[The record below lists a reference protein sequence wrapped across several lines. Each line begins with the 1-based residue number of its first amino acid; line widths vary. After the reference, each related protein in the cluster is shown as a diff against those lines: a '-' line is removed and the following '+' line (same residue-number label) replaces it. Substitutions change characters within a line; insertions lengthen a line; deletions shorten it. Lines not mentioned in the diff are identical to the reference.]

1 MRWIHPLSADLREP
15 ADVLGGKAHGLVAL
29 LRLGLPVPPGF
40 VIGTA
45 ACRAFLRD
53 GRFPDGLSEELAAAV
68 AGLEAVTG
76 RCFGGHRRPLL
87 VSVRSGA
94 AVPMPGM
101 MATVL
106 DVGLTGDAA
115 EGLAAESGEDRFVL
129 DSRLRLLT
137 GLTAAATGR
146 PGDFAGSDGSVE
158 ARLATAAEAVRRH
171 FGEPVVEDAREQ
183 LAQAVAAVFRS
194 WDSPRARTYR
204 ALNGVPDGLGTAVT
218 VQAMVFGNR
227 GRRSGTGVAF
237 SRDPATGEPVPH
249 GDLLFGRQGE
259 DVVSGGAAVRPIAD
273 LAGRE
278 PQVLADLLEALDR
291 GERHCRDACYL
302 EFTFEA
308 GRLWLL
314 QMRPGRFAGAAG
326 ARVAVDLADRG
337 VIGRDEALRRVAPGQ
352 LRDAGSPRIAL
363 ADDTGLLVRGVGAS
377 PGVAGGRVALTAD
390 AAVRMAVDGP
400 VVLVRPQTSP
410 LDLHGLAAAAGVLT
424 ALGGPASH
432 AAVVARSM
440 GRPAVVGAA
449 GLTVD
454 VPGGCLR
461 VGGRTV
467 PEGAVLTLD
476 GGLGLAVLGSPP
488 VAAAADDPYL
498 RRFLAWA
505 DEVSG
510 DASPRPAARRLAAA
524 QAALGGC

>member
-53 GRFPDGLSEELAAAV
+53 GRLPDGLTEELAAAV
-68 AGLEAVTG
+68 TALEAATG
-76 RCFGGHRRPLL
+76 RRFGGRRFDGRRPLL
-87 VSVRSGA
+87 VAVRSGA

-106 DVGLTGDAA
+106 DVGLTGGAA
-115 EGLAAESGEDRFVL
+115 EALVAETGEPEFVR

-137 GLTAAATGR
+137 GLVAAATGR
-146 PGDFAGSDGSVE
+146 PADPAGSGGCGGSDGE
-158 ARLATAAEAVRRH
+158 RLAAAAEAVRRH
-171 FGEPVVEDAREQ
+171 LGEPVLDHAREQ
-183 LAQAVAAVFRS
+183 LAQSVAAVFRS

-204 ALNGVPDGLGTAVT
+204 ALNGIPDGLGTAVT

-227 GRRSGTGVAF
+227 GRHSGTGVAF
-237 SRDPATGEPVPH
+237 SRDPATGEPVPR
-249 GDLLFGRQGE
+249 GDVLFGRQGE
-259 DVVSGGAAVRPIAD
+259 DVVSGGAAVRPLAD
-273 LAGRE
+273 LAAQE
-278 PQVLADLLEALDR
+278 PRVMAGLLEALEL

-314 QMRPGRFAGAAG
+314 QLRAGRFAGAAG

-337 VIGRDEALRRVAPGQ
+337 VISRDEALRRVAPGR
-352 LRDAGSPRIAL
+352 LRDAATPRIAL
-363 ADDTGLLVRGVGAS
+363 ADDTDLLVRGLGAS

-390 AAVRMAVDGP
+390 AAVRMAADGP

-432 AAVVARSM
+432 AAVVARAM

-449 GLTVD
+449 GLAVD
-454 VPGGCLR
+454 VAGGCLR
-461 VGGRTV
+461 VGARTV
-467 PEGAVLTLD
+467 PEGAVVTLD

-505 DEVSG
+505 DE
-510 DASPRPAARRLAAA
+510 AA
-524 QAALGGC
+524 GGS